1 MLPENVLLVA
11 SEPAGYEPELQDGET
26 LLFAVDITLYG
37 EGEVYQ
43 PESPIAVSLTL
54 PEELLEDLPADGE
67 ITVYHD
73 HADETTRLADVQP
86 DDAGTVA
93 FETDGFSVFYG
104 TAAVQADEEK
114 TLPNGGTLSSGT
126 YILSGGMTLTNTLTI
141 ASGENVT
148 IDLKGYTLTSA
159 LGVFSL
165 GNNLIIVKSGA
176 TLTIKNGTV
185 AGQTLTSNSAINNA
199 GALNVENVIF
209 SQCTATL
216 SNGGAISSTGVLNIS
231 GGTFENCSAAEGGA
245 IYSTGELTTS
255 GSTFKGCSAAEGGAI
270 YSTGEL
276 TTSGSTFKGC
286 SATEGGAIYSTG
298 ELTTSGSTFE
308 GCSALEGGA
317 ISASGTITIENT
329 SFATCKATGQ
339 YVWKDGGG
347 ACEFSAPSGETTVK
361 MNGVTFTECTAA
373 NNNGNAISMGSGTTL
388 NAQNVSVTGCGS
400 TDTAIHG
407 SISGQVTVRPTVEP
421 TFTITIPE
429 TLPVGDT
436 TGVQISAQLTD
447 FSDTQYVSV
456 TVKSSGGFSLAQEGS
471 NASLAYTLFSGSQ
484 AITNGG
490 TVATFKAADQGAQ
503 TLTAKLNDA
512 SDVKYAG
519 TYTDTL
525 TFTVTL
531 HDE

>member
-1 MLPENVLLVA
+1 MVTVEGMLPENVLLVA

-104 TAAVQADEEK
+104 TATVQADEEK

-126 YILSGGMTLTNTLTI
+126 YILSSDTTLTKPLTI
-141 ASGENVT
+141 ASGANVT
-148 IDLKGYTLTSA
+148 IDLNGYTLTGSYSWI
-159 LGVFSL
+159 GKYSMISV
-165 GNNLIIVKSGA
+165 NDGA

-185 AGQTLTSNSAINNA
+185 TGQSIWQEGGAINNA
-199 GALNVENVIF
+199 GNLNVENVKF
-209 SQCTATL
+209 SQCTAIG
-216 SNGGAISSTGVLNIS
+216 NGGAIYSTGVLNIS
-231 GGTFENCSAAEGGA
+231 GSTFENCSAA
-245 IYSTGELTTS
+245 
-255 GSTFKGCSAAEGGAI
+255 
-270 YSTGEL
+270 
-276 TTSGSTFKGC
+276 
-286 SATEGGAIYSTG
+286 
-298 ELTTSGSTFE
+298 
-308 GCSALEGGA
+308 EGGA

-329 SFATCKATGQ
+329 SFATCKSTGRLLRT
-339 YVWKDGGG
+339 DGGG
-347 ACEFSAPSGETTVK
+347 ACEFSASSGGTNVE

-388 NAQNVSVTGCGS
+388 NTQNVSVTGCGS

-429 TLPVGDT
+429 TLPVGNT
-436 TGVQISAQLTD
+436 AGMQISAQLTD

-490 TVATFKAADQGAQ
+490 TVATFKATDQGAQ